1 MKWLNEPAQWEL
13 RDGRLTFRT
22 SGQVDFWRHT
32 LVETVR
38 DSGHLYYET
47 VDGDFVARVRFGGEY
62 RDQYD
67 QNGLVVRQDSENY
80 LKAGVEFVLGSWEE
94 RYFYNGP
101 ARLVNAALTAHGWSE
116 WSVLPQSD
124 EVHEAIWM
132 EVRREGSTFFVAH
145 SLDGTSFTPI
155 KLFALPDAGPVMVG
169 PYATSPS
176 GNGFD
181 VWFDS
186 LDIKQ

>member
-1 MKWLNEPAQWEL
+1 VVSFLLSEGASFVAQWEH

-22 SGQVDFWRHT
+22 SVQVDFWRHT
-32 LVETVR
+32 LVKTVR
-38 DSGHLYYET
+38 DSGHLY
-47 VDGDFVARVRFGGEY
+47 
-62 RDQYD
+62 
-67 QNGLVVRQDSENY
+67 
-80 LKAGVEFVLGSWEE
+80 
-94 RYFYNGP
+94 GP
-101 ARLVNAALTAHGWSE
+101 ARLVNAALTTHGWSE

-124 EVHEAIWM
+124 QVHEAIWM
-132 EVRREGSTFFVAH
+132 EVRREGPTFFLAH
-145 SLDGTSFTPI
+145 SLDGKSFTPI

-169 PYATSPS
+169 PYATSPT